1 MATLKILWHSL
12 FNAIIIAAS
21 LVFMVFGLMILCA
34 SIICMPFIVTLKVL
48 TLMIILALFHWPIL
62 ANVFAGKLV
71 TKALASLLIPAFF
84 IFACFDALRSP
95 EETKTTMIKFC
106 VLTMHELDPRMVQNF
121 TDR

>member
-1 MATLKILWHSL
+1 
-12 FNAIIIAAS
+12 
-21 LVFMVFGLMILCA
+21 MVFGLMILCA